1 MWINPCISHLSAKIR
16 KRGMWKT
23 PVEKGD
29 IITVRIRVSR
39 TYETCFVRNAMQDQV
54 FGTKMNIWFNQL
66 TILSDNILGK
76 SEVYFEKGG
85 DTVQIAAKHDL
96 TKPKVCRIKKG
107 LHFKRSWHIIS
118 NVLKKR
124 T

>member
-23 PVEKGD
+23 PVEKED
-29 IITVRIRVSR
+29 IITVRIRVSWP
-39 TYETCFVRNAMQDQV
+39 YETSFVRNAMQDQV

-66 TILSDNILGK
+66 TILSDNIPGK

-96 TKPKVCRIKKG
+96 TKPKVCRVECKSK
-107 LHFKRSWHIIS
+107 SYM
-118 NVLKKR
+118 
-124 T
+124 

>member
-16 KRGMWKT
+16 KRRMWKT

-29 IITVRIRVSR
+29 IISARIGIYRP
-39 TYETCFVRNAMQDQV
+39 YETCFVRNAMQDQV
-54 FGTKMNIWFNQL
+54 FGIKMNIWFNQFAV
-66 TILSDNILGK
+66 LSDNNATGCK
-76 SEVYFEKGG
+76 AYSEKGTG
-85 DTVQIAAKHDL
+85 TVQKAAKHDL
-96 TKPKVCRIKKG
+96 TNPKVCRIKKG
-107 LHFKRSWHIIS
+107 LHFKRSWHIIG